1 MKVVFTLPCVHAKE
15 YLNFYVFMNMKR
27 KKKSVTYIVWGRYMA
42 VLMLSFLQP
51 LQCDVTNVS
60 VRDMQR

>member
-27 KKKSVTYIVWGRYMA
+27 KKKSVTYIVWGDIWQ
-42 VLMLSFLQP
+42 F
-51 LQCDVTNVS
+51 
-60 VRDMQR
+60 